1 MTTFP
6 RQWYAAYTF
15 PKFEKKVHDELMK
28 RNVEAYLPLQ
38 KVFRQWSD
46 RVKKMEVP
54 LFPNY
59 IFIKTTDFDRRDLVA
74 INGILNFV
82 CFESKPARIS
92 DDDIAII
99 KKLESE
105 NLEVEPN
112 LIEGTWVKVI
122 RGPLAGLKGMLYA
135 KKGKFRFG
143 VRIDTIKQ
151 SLSVEIPA
159 AYLEEA

>member
-1 MTTFP
+1 MIP
-6 RQWYAAYTF
+6 LPLQWYAAYTF
-15 PKFEKKVHDELMK
+15 GKFEKKIYTELLK

-46 RVKKMEVP
+46 RVKRIEAP

-59 IFIKTTDFDRRDLVA
+59 IFIKTTDFERRDLTF
-74 INGILNFV
+74 IHGISNFV
-82 CFESKPARIS
+82 SFENRPAKIS
-92 DDDIAII
+92 DDDIAAI

-105 NLEVEPN
+105 NIEVESN
-112 LIEGTWVKVI
+112 LVEGTLVKVI
-122 RGPLAGLKGMLYA
+122 RGPLAGLQGRLYSR
-135 KKGKFRFG
+135 KGKFRFG
-143 VRIDTIKQ
+143 VRIDAIKQ